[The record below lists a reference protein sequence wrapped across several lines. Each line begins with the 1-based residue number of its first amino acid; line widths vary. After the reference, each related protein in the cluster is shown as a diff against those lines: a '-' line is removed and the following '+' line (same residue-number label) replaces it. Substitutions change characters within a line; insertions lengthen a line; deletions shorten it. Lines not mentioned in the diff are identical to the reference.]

1 MSGEPLLR
9 LGTQVDYL
17 DVRAYL
23 EARGWSRVPSRRP
36 YAAIYRSAREPLVE
50 VQVPLDRDLADYG
63 DAMVVIARRVSEWE
77 GRSVESVLHDL
88 LQPRRDLLRF
98 GLEGDATRDGG
109 VSLADGLDLANG
121 VRKALLASACSVK
134 RPRAFHPRM
143 GLAEAESFV
152 RQCRLGQTEVG
163 SFVLTVETPLD
174 IGLQQPLDVEPF
186 GRQTA
191 SLLLRSVAHLATSVR
206 AGEPG
211 QVLEPVGGA
220 PRVSANLCEA
230 LVEMMP
236 SDESADLRL
245 RGSWSPLLPV
255 APDVTSEVHVDRN
268 MYESIERIAHQLRPT
283 REMQPAQ
290 FVGQVSELM
299 GAPGEQGA
307 VEGPVVL
314 QVQVED
320 ELLKARVML
329 SAVEYRQAAAAHLEQ
344 RYVTVRGVL
353 RRGPRIHWIEAASGF
368 GIVGGPSGGV
378 A

>member
-1 MSGEPLLR
+1 MSGEPLFR
-9 LGTQVDYL
+9 LGTRVDFL

-36 YAAIYRSAREPLVE
+36 YAAIYRRDREPLVE

-63 DAMVVIARRVSEWE
+63 DAMVAIARRVSEWE
-77 GRSVESVLHDL
+77 GRSVESILHDL
-88 LQPRRDLLRF
+88 LQARRDLPRF
-98 GLEGDATRDGG
+98 GLERD
-109 VSLADGLDLANG
+109 
-121 VRKALLASACSVK
+121 
-134 RPRAFHPRM
+134 
-143 GLAEAESFV
+143 
-152 RQCRLGQTEVG
+152 T
-163 SFVLTVETPLD
+163 
-174 IGLQQPLDVEPF
+174 
-186 GRQTA
+186 
-191 SLLLRSVAHLATSVR
+191 
-206 AGEPG
+206 
-211 QVLEPVGGA
+211 
-220 PRVSANLCEA
+220 
-230 LVEMMP
+230 
-236 SDESADLRL
+236 
-245 RGSWSPLLPV
+245 
-255 APDVTSEVHVDRN
+255 
-268 MYESIERIAHQLRPT
+268 T

-329 SAVEYRQAAAAHLEQ
+329 GAVEYRQAAAAHLEQ

>member
-1 MSGEPLLR
+1 MTSTPLHG
-9 LGTQVDYL
+9 LGSRVDYL
-17 DVRAYL
+17 EVRAYL
-23 EARGWSRVPSRRP
+23 EARGWTRVPSRRA
-36 YAAIYRSAREPLVE
+36 YAAIYRSPREPVAE
-50 VQVPLDRDLADYG
+50 VQVPLDRDLADYAE
-63 DAMVVIARRVSEWE
+63 AMGVVARRVSEWE
-77 GRSVESVLHDL
+77 GRSAESVLHDL
-88 LQPRRDLLRF
+88 LQPRRDVLRF
-98 GLEGDATRDGG
+98 GLEGEVTRDGG
-109 VSLADGLDLANG
+109 VSLADGLGLANG
-121 VRKALLASACSVK
+121 VCKALLASACSVK
-134 RPRAFHPRM
+134 RPRAFHPRL

-174 IGLQQPLDVEPF
+174 LGTQGGEPF

-191 SLLLRSVAHLATSVR
+191 LLLLRSVAHLARSVR
-206 AGEPG
+206 AGEP
-211 QVLEPVGGA
+211 QRVLESVENA

-255 APDVTSEVHVDRN
+255 VGEVPAEVHVDRN
-268 MYESIERIAHQLRPT
+268 MYERLERLAHQLRPM
-283 REMQPAQ
+283 RETQPDQ
-290 FVGQVSELM
+290 FVGRVTELM

-320 ELLKARVML
+320 ELLRARVVL
-329 SAVEYRQAAAAHLEQ
+329 GAVDYRQAASAHLEQ

-353 RRGPRIHWIEAASGF
+353 RRGPRTHWIEDASGF
-368 GIVGGPSGGV
+368 GIVGAAV
-378 A
+378 TRL